1 MRSKTK
7 KQQPFFGTW
16 NVRTLMDTERSE
28 RSERRNALVAR
39 ELRQYNIDIA
49 TLQETRRDGEGQLTE
64 KGAENTFFSKE
75 GRKTLTTPMT
85 VLEL

>member
-1 MRSKTK
+1 
-7 KQQPFFGTW
+7 
-16 NVRTLMDTERSE
+16 MDTERSE
-28 RSERRNALVAR
+28 RSERRTAFVAR

-49 TLQETRRDGEGQLTE
+49 SLQETRRAGKGHLTE
-64 KGAENTFFSKE
+64 KEAGCTFFSKE